1 MEHKSISA
9 VLAENALDD
18 AVTAMCLESRPRLF
32 ALARMDYEVEDAEII
47 AWLLVW
53 DERIVVQRCGFRN
66 VNSYETR
73 ADFMAVYGPRLENRT
88 YKLVSMDGRPMSDGI
103 PRRDT
108 IG

>member
-1 MEHKSISA
+1 MDHKPISA

-32 ALARMDYEVEDAEII
+32 ALARMDYQAEDAEII

-53 DERIVVQRCGFRN
+53 DERIVVQRCDRSN

-73 ADFMAVYGPRLENRT
+73 ADFMAVYGPRLKNRT
-88 YKLVSMDGRPMSDGI
+88 YKLVSMDGRPMADGI
-103 PRRDT
+103 PYRLA
-108 IG
+108 GE